1 MKAKTKKVLAR
12 YWGYLLIPVLF
23 LGWFYFEDLNPL
35 VLGVL
40 SSLTVLYALFRAPV
54 PCAAITRGNEFC
66 RHNAKGLLRGC
77 HLKQHKW
84 QNLKMLVQR
93 RSWGTLRSAIFR
105 SLAGNAAA
113 LTVIVGAISAFG
125 SVVVPFLNKGGGGG
139 S

>member
-23 LGWFYFEDLNPL
+23 LGWFYSLDPL
-35 VLGVL
+35 ALGVL

-77 HLKQHKW
+77 YLKQHKW
-84 QNLKMLVQR
+84 QNLKMLVR
-93 RSWGTLRSAIFR
+93 RSSWGSLGRAIFR

-113 LTVIVGAISAFG
+113 LTVIVGFLGLGASFIT
-125 SVVVPFLNKGGGGG
+125 PFLNKGA
-139 S
+139 